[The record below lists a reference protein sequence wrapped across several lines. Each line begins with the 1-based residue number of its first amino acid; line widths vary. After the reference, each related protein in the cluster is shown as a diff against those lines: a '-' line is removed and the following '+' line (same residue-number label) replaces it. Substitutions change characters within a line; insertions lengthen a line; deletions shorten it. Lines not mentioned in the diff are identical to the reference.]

1 MWVTTSRRQF
11 LAAVGGAIALAG
23 CNNTQNSTETADKT
37 ARQTDTLVVPTDT
50 ASPTTEPGEVTG
62 TPRPTETPTV
72 RLVVRADETQ
82 TTSAVEFYR
91 SIEWRD
97 TGRLVVEDGAG
108 IGLTEADA

>member
-1 MWVTTSRRQF
+1 MWATTSRRQY
-11 LAAVGGAIALAG
+11 LAAVGGVIALAG
-23 CNNTQNSTETADKT
+23 CNNTQNSTETADNT
-37 ARQTDTLVVPTDT
+37 AQPTDT
-50 ASPTTEPGEVTG
+50 PK
-62 TPRPTETPTV
+62 PTETPTI